1 MHFNIKGYFLYDET
15 RTIDINID
23 NDDIDIPSKRTSVL
37 QLLASKSSMFFT
49 FRLIPTLI

>member
-23 NDDIDIPSKRTSVL
+23 NDIDNNIDIPSKTTSVL
-37 QLLASKSSMFFT
+37 QLLASK
-49 FRLIPTLI
+49 